1 MLVEQIHN
9 LRVRIRIIQHMQTLG
24 VLSLIMC
31 IVSMAF
37 LFSDRQ
43 LGGQITFGLSLLLML
58 ASLLLTLLEIQK
70 SGVALDLH
78 LQDVERGGKKSQGLP
93 N

>member
-1 MLVEQIHN
+1 MLVEQIHS
-9 LRVRIRIIQHMQTLG
+9 LRVRIRIIQNMQTLG

-37 LFSDRQ
+37 LFFDRQ

-58 ASLLLTLLEIQK
+58 ASLLLTLQEVRK
-70 SGVALDLH
+70 SGIALDLH
-78 LQDVERGGKKSQGLP
+78 LQDVERGGEKC
-93 N
+93 